1 MSRLSRL
8 AVAVALGAITL
19 RATTLEQLSLDDL
32 IQKSTG
38 IVRATVT
45 ASYTAAR
52 GADIYTYYKLDVAE
66 TWKGPAIQTEVA
78 VPGGALRGVRQMVA
92 GAPALRNGQ
101 EYVLFLWTSRSG
113 LTQVIGMSQGMF
125 QVTKDTA
132 GNVVLMRAAATESM
146 VDRNGRQVTDRG
158 ISMRLSDMQSRVR
171 RSLAGAAQEAEK

>member
-1 MSRLSRL
+1 MSRLCRL
-8 AVAVALGAITL
+8 ALAGALVATTL
-19 RATTLEQLSLDDL
+19 PATTLEQLTLDDL

-45 ASYTAAR
+45 ASYSAAR
-52 GADIYTYYKLDVAE
+52 GADIYTYYKLEVSD

-92 GAPALRNGQ
+92 GAPVLRIGQ

-113 LTQVIGMSQGMF
+113 LTQVIGMSQGLF
-125 QVTKDTA
+125 KVTKDST

-146 VDRNGRQVTDRG
+146 MDRSGRQVTDRP
-158 ISMRLSDMQSRVR
+158 ISMRLTEMQSRVR
-171 RSLAGAAQEAEK
+171 GAVGTAAQGAAK